1 MYKLVYHIGNQVEG
15 RVMDCS
21 ICGST
26 IGKDISGWAGGHNS
40 WPVNEGRC
48 CGTCNDTKVLP
59 ARLINLGYTRKQAT
73 EMGNALMRA
82 DAITGEALGD

>member
-1 MYKLVYHIGNQVEG
+1 
-15 RVMDCS
+15 MDCS
-21 ICGST
+21 ICGEL
-26 IGKDISGWAGGHNS
+26 IGKEVSGTHWDGGHHA

-73 EMGNALMRA
+73 EMGDALMRA
-82 DAITGEALGD
+82 DAIQGEALGY